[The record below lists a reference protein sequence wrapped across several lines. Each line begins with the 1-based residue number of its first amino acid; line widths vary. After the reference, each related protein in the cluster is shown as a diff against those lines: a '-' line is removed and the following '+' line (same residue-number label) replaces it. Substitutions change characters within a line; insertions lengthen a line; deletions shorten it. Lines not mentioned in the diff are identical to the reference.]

1 MFSKKTEDNP
11 DNPLKLEVKWV
22 KSWFPHGFH
31 GQILWFLPHGVPSFS
46 WATAPMGTLGTTGTS
61 PHKKKWGYHHGT
73 SPLYPY
79 CHAIYPYH
87 MEISYNIM

>member
-1 MFSKKTEDNP
+1 VFKKSKDNP

-31 GQILWFLPHGVPSFS
+31 GQILWFLPHGGPSFS

-61 PHKKKWGYHHGT
+61 PHKKMG
-73 SPLYPY
+73 
-79 CHAIYPYH
+79 
-87 MEISYNIM
+87 ISSWNIPIISLLSCYISVSYGNII